1 MIYLKENKINKFDS
15 NKIYLG
21 DKLIYQAVKGEEQPT
36 TKPSY
41 LKSAF
46 AYNSFAEDGITDVI
60 TNTKYNWYPLYDYN
74 DFNFTIK
81 DHYNT
86 IYQNSPYNSLQT
98 NMSSEPILK
107 DFKSLLIKCGN
118 ILTNTFSPFEYVQK
132 VSTNYERI
140 NFGSFRI
147 EYNSNF
153 YEYNS
158 YDFDTN
164 EVMYIYIDFNGGS
177 EQSKFLFLNEN
188 FEILEQE
195 TFNTFNLS
203 TNEDVGGFNSLL
215 NMNLGNYNSSS
226 NPIDF
231 YYQCYCDKFLS
242 INEIK
247 QVDNYMMNR

>member
-46 AYNSFAEDGITDVI
+46 AYDSFAEDGITDVI
-60 TNTKYNWYPLYDYN
+60 TNTKYNWYTNDYN
-74 DFNFTIK
+74 DFNFVIK
-81 DHYNT
+81 EHYNT
-86 IYQNSPYNSLQT
+86 IYQNSNYNTLQT
-98 NMSSEPILK
+98 NITKEPILK

-118 ILTNTFSPFEYVQK
+118 ILTNTFTPFEYIQNLSSNSEK
-132 VSTNYERI
+132 ISISNNLLQYITDNY
-140 NFGSFRI
+140 
-147 EYNSNF
+147 F
-153 YEYNS
+153 YS
-158 YDFDTN
+158 IDDLKKN

-195 TFNTFNLS
+195 TFDTFNLS
-203 TNEDVGGFNSLL
+203 TNEDVGFYNSLL
-215 NMNLGNYNSSS
+215 SMNLGNNNNST

-242 INEIK
+242 IDEIK
-247 QVDNYMMNR
+247 EIDKYMMNR